1 MPALP
6 GKQGGSR
13 GYTRATMRRLALA
26 GVLLL
31 CAAAPASAA
40 DPLRPRQWGLDMIE
54 ADAARSTSAGAGALV
69 AVIDTGAQLDHP
81 DLAGRLVAGR
91 DFVEDDDVPQDGDG
105 HGTHV
110 SGIVSAAT
118 GNGAGVE
125 SVAPGARVLVVRVL
139 GSDGIGSAEDVAD
152 GIDHAV
158 ARGAHVI
165 NLSLGSGTGVFGG
178 DPDFDAAIDRALDRG
193 VVVVAASGNNG
204 IPVCEQPSGQGRLLC
219 VGAVDQRGSRAVYSS
234 FGYGLGISAPG
245 GSGLPLD
252 ADILSTYPPSAYEEV
267 AGTSQAAP
275 HVAGVAA
282 LLASLGLRGQV
293 ATQRILAT
301 ARDAGP
307 SGPDDDYGA
316 GIVNARAAV
325 AGLRPSGPVSSAPAP
340 PRLGSAVRLSVPRYQ
355 RLRDVRRRG
364 IRFTC
369 RTAGRGRCK
378 GIARLG
384 RRRVAS
390 ASRAVRAG
398 VTVTVSL
405 PLNAY
410 GRALARRGRRFTVRV
425 TITAP
430 GIRPQVRRVT
440 LTR

>member
-1 MPALP
+1 
-6 GKQGGSR
+6 
-13 GYTRATMRRLALA
+13 MRRLALA

-54 ADAARSTSAGAGALV
+54 VDAARATSNGAGALV

-91 DFVEDDDVPQDGDG
+91 DFVQDDDAPQDGDG

-110 SGIVSAAT
+110 SGIVSAT
-118 GNGAGVE
+118 SGNGVGVE
-125 SVAPGARVLVVRVL
+125 SVAPGARVLVIRVL
-139 GSDGIGSAEDVAD
+139 GSDGSGSAEDVAD

-158 ARGAHVI
+158 ARGAQVI
-165 NLSLGSGTGVFGG
+165 NLSLGSGTAVFGT

-193 VVVVAASGNNG
+193 VVVVAASGNTG
-204 IPVCEQPSGQGRLLC
+204 VPVCEQPSGQGRLLC

-234 FGYGLGISAPG
+234 FGFGLGISAPG
-245 GSGLPLD
+245 GSGLPFD
-252 ADILSTYPPSAYEEV
+252 TDILSTYPPSGYAEV
-267 AGTSQAAP
+267 AGTSQASP
-275 HVAGVAA
+275 HVAAVAA
-282 LLASLGLRGQV
+282 LLVSLGLRGQAV
-293 ATQRILAT
+293 TERILAT

-307 SGPDDDYGA
+307 SGPDDEYGA

-325 AGLRPSGPVSSAPAP
+325 AGLRTGGG
-340 PRLGSAVRLSVPRYQ
+340 GSAGPTAVAARPGSAARISVPRYQ
-355 RLRDVRRRG
+355 RLRDVLRRG

-384 RRRVAS
+384 TRRVAS
-390 ASRAVRAG
+390 ASRAVRPG
-398 VTVTVSL
+398 VTVTVRL
-405 PLNAY
+405 PLNAR

-430 GIRPQVRRVT
+430 GMRPQFRRVT